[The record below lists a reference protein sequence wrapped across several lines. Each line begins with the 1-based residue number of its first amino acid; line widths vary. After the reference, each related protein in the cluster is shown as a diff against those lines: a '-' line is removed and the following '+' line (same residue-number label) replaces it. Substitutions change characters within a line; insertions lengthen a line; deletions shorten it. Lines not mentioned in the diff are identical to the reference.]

1 MVSSKV
7 INFGCRL
14 NTYEASVI
22 NSFIKKNKIDNT
34 LIFNS
39 CAVTNEA
46 EKQVQQSIRKYKKL
60 NPNSKII
67 VTGCAAQINPSKY
80 LIMNEVDQVIG
91 NDEKMKSSTWENLEK
106 IERNFSTDIMNINT
120 INKNIIENF
129 DGRARAYIE
138 IQQGCNHRCTF
149 CTIPFGRGNN
159 RSVPLGLIVERA
171 KKLVLN
177 GYNEIGLTGVDITD
191 YGIDLPGQTSLS
203 QMIKRLLK
211 LVPDLKQL
219 RLSSIDCA
227 EIDNDFWDLIEFEK
241 RLMPHLH
248 ISIQSGD
255 DMILKRMK
263 RRHNRKNLIEF
274 CKKAKSLRPNIVF
287 GADLIAGFPTENE
300 EMFKRTCDI
309 IDECDLTYLHVFPYS
324 IRQNTPASKM
334 PQISNE
340 IKKKR
345 SSILRN
351 IGEVQHKKYLKKL
364 IGKNS
369 AVLIEKNI
377 NDYSMGKT
385 QEFSA
390 IKINSNLEEGKIYNI
405 LIKSVEEKTL
415 IA

>member
-177 GYNEIGLTGVDITD
+177 GYNEIVLTGVDITD

-263 RRHNRKNLIEF
+263 RRHNRKNVIEF

-369 AVLIEKNI
+369 EVLIEKNI